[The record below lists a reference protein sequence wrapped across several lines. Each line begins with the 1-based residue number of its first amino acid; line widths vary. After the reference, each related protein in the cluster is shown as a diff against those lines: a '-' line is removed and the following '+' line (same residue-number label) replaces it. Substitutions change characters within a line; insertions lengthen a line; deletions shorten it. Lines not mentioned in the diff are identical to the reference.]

1 MCGIVGYSIGNDKTF
16 DKDFLRKALSNQRH
30 RGPDAAGHATSESSG
45 LGMIRLRVRSPIKE
59 DNPIQTGGGVYVASF
74 NGEVYTDGDGNIP
87 AGGAGEVET
96 ILSTQPGKSVDGMF
110 ALAVLNAK
118 ADTIQLHRDAF
129 GIKPLMLRTVAG
141 NSYFASEV
149 APLAQVSDK
158 IRISRESV
166 AQYLAYGRPLA
177 GTFFSDVIMLP
188 RGSKAD
194 LHRGQ
199 CKVHRHHYASSAA
212 ESIAATTPHD
222 LRMHVKRAIK
232 NTTISDRRLG
242 IAASGGL
249 DSTIVCAEMSALGF
263 EELDIVSISAENS
276 LDGIRSLAELKLPGK
291 SWRSWRLHACQ
302 FGALEFPRYL
312 ARSVKALGFPTRMS
326 SVPLYLKLAEQAADA
341 GVTVLMLGEGA
352 DEVFCGYADYLPMKH
367 NASVAKHIDRRVD
380 SSTLG
385 CLLHKSAIQQAELAK
400 DEYMRSLSGDDEWS
414 KLRNLDIEHS
424 LEPLLHRADHLLM
437 QYSIEGRTPFLH
449 GALPSIGYKSSP
461 EDLLRNNFTKFSLRQ
476 AYSNLLSSTVLE
488 ETKRHFRAPLTAW
501 FAGPLL
507 FWVLSEFHR
516 GAPMLATLGV
526 RREGLDIILAG
537 VKSGN
542 ERSCNIA
549 YSLVTL
555 LAWLDWL
562 VQDDLLDDPDLI
574 AAYQEPVRFV

>member
-1 MCGIVGYSIGNDKTF
+1 LLNPKT
-16 DKDFLRKALSNQRH
+16 N
-30 RGPDAAGHATSESSG
+30 
-45 LGMIRLRVRSPIKE
+45 
-59 DNPIQTGGGVYVASF
+59 
-74 NGEVYTDGDGNIP
+74 
-87 AGGAGEVET
+87 
-96 ILSTQPGKSVDGMF
+96 
-110 ALAVLNAK
+110 
-118 ADTIQLHRDAF
+118 TIQLHRDAF
-129 GIKPLMLRTVAG
+129 GIKPLMLRRVAG
-141 NSYFASEV
+141 NAYFASEV
-149 APLAQVSDK
+149 APLAQVSNK
-158 IRISRESV
+158 VRISRGSIS
-166 AQYLAYGRPLA
+166 QYLAYGRPLA

-188 RGSKAD
+188 RGSITD

-199 CKVHRHHYASSAA
+199 CEVHRHRYASMPA
-212 ESIAATTPHD
+212 ESIAAATPHD

-249 DSTIVCAEMSALGF
+249 DSTIVCAELSALGF
-263 EELDIVSISAENS
+263 EDLDVVSISAENS
-276 LDGIRSLAELKLPGK
+276 LDGIQSLAELELPGE
-291 SWRSWRLHACQ
+291 SWRSWRLHACR

-312 ARSVKALGFPTRMS
+312 ARSVKVLGFPTRMS
-326 SVPLYLKLAEQAADA
+326 SVPLYLKLAEQAANA
-341 GVTVLMLGEGA
+341 GITVLMLGEGA
-352 DEVFCGYADYLPMKH
+352 DEVFCGYSDYLPMKH
-367 NASVAKHIDRRVD
+367 SASASRYIDRRVD
-380 SSTLG
+380 SSTLS

-400 DEYMRSLSGDDEWS
+400 DEYLKCLTGDDEWS
-414 KLRNLDIEHS
+414 KLRSLDVEHS

-461 EDLLRNNFTKFSLRQ
+461 EDLLRNRTTKFSLRQ
-476 AYSNLLSSTVLE
+476 AYSNLLSSKVLE

-501 FAGPLL
+501 FTGPLL
-507 FWVLSEFHR
+507 SWVLSEFHR
-516 GAPMLATLGV
+516 GAPMLETLGV
-526 RREGLDIILAG
+526 RREGLAIVLAG
-537 VKSGN
+537 VKRGN